1 MDDAAILE
9 RVHEAERMEFFT
21 YTDVG
26 RRGGCGRKWGG
37 RGGVQYLFFLS
48 PVVFFGTQDR
58 DNWGESEASLQHHA
72 PVCVKK

>member
-1 MDDAAILE
+1 MLGGE
-9 RVHEAERMEFFT
+9 GGVEESGEAGE
-21 YTDVG
+21 
-26 RRGGCGRKWGG
+26 
-37 RGGVQYLFFLS
+37 GVQYLFFLS